1 MSEIAVHARELVKSY
16 GTAAAPVHALR
27 GISLAVYRGEKM
39 ALLGKSGSGKST
51 LLSLIGGLDRPTS
64 GTIEVQGRDLG
75 RMNRNELARH
85 RLETVGMIFQSFNL
99 IASRSA
105 VQNVELPMLFAG
117 RTTIERRRVARQALA
132 TVGLEQRV
140 AHRPSELSSGEQ
152 QRVAIA
158 RALVNRPSILL
169 ADEPT
174 GNLDSTTAGE
184 IIDLLIDHV
193 RRQEATLILVTHD
206 EELARRCADRIVW
219 LKDGKLAENV

>member
-1 MSEIAVHARELVKSY
+1 M
-16 GTAAAPVHALR
+16 
-27 GISLAVYRGEKM
+27 
-39 ALLGKSGSGKST
+39 
-51 LLSLIGGLDRPTS
+51 
-64 GTIEVQGRDLG
+64 
-75 RMNRNELARH
+75 ARH
-85 RLETVGMIFQSFNL
+85 R
-99 IASRSA
+99 
-105 VQNVELPMLFAG
+105 
-117 RTTIERRRVARQALA
+117 
-132 TVGLEQRV
+132 
-140 AHRPSELSSGEQ
+140 LSSGEQ